1 MIIHIQLLAASYN
14 EELNLRLHVFGAV
27 VATRQLDTESAANV
41 AERARETLE
50 ETTAAELDR
59 QQRKDH
65 AMQFSVP
72 LAGAAQ
78 PLKLR
83 KHPST
88 ELFEEYWLGRLAP
101 ARVRALERHVR
112 SCRKCAKRLEAAIR
126 FIRSV
131 RPALGD

>member
-41 AERARETLE
+41 ADRAHETLE
-50 ETTAAELDR
+50 GTRAAELDR
-59 QQRKDH
+59 PQRNDY
-65 AMQFSVP
+65 AMQSGV
-72 LAGAAQ
+72 LSAGTAQ

-83 KHPST
+83 THFST
-88 ELFEEYWLGRLAP
+88 EQFEEYWLGRLTP
-101 ARVRALERHVR
+101 ARVWALERHVR
-112 SCRKCAKRLEAAIR
+112 SCRKCAKRLQAAIR